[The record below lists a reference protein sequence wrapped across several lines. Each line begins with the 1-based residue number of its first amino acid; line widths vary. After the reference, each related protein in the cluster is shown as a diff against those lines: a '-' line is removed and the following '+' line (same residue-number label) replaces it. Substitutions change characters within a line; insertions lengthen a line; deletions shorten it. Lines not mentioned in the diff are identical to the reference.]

1 MFMGDLKE
9 FFGLWHLHVETFVL
23 KADRAAGLEAHSEPT
38 WRSFLLWFPKPWYTI
53 PRALRP
59 QYSQAFQPLMH
70 RRAFL
75 DSAKC
80 QCHDNFEKKAE
91 KNSKEKI
98 KRSFKT
104 IRDKE
109 VNHT

>member
-1 MFMGDLKE
+1 MLLGPDTVKLSNSSCTGELTWTLQNVSVMTILKR
-9 FFGLWHLHVETFVL
+9 
-23 KADRAAGLEAHSEPT
+23 KQ
-38 WRSFLLWFPKPWYTI
+38 K
-53 PRALRP
+53 
-59 QYSQAFQPLMH
+59 
-70 RRAFL
+70 
-75 DSAKC
+75 
-80 QCHDNFEKKAE
+80 